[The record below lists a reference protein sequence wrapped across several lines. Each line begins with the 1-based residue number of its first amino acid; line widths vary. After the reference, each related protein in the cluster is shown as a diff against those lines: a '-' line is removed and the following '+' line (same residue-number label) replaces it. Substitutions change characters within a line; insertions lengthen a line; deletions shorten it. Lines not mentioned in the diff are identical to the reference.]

1 VTDGKKFHQYQ
12 QRGKKTSPEHT
23 KSMIHGAGR
32 PGSNLGHAQKGDKI
46 KPIHGISFPS
56 DN

>member
-1 VTDGKKFHQYQ
+1 
-12 QRGKKTSPEHT
+12 
-23 KSMIHGAGR
+23 MIHGAGR

-56 DN
+56 DNWRMANNSNNINKANKTLT